1 MHLRTRTPDGVI
13 SVFIGESFLNKVG
26 WGQSQIYHHSSLQQV
41 ELPATVEMERQWSSL
56 RISKAWVD
64 GHCLQEQP
72 SNTKCLESPGR
83 LTPCMLASRQCG
95 KRWRPFLGSFWTMV
109 IMACAHEA
117 ESPFTRQKHSIPKRM
132 REKTLDLHG
141 TEHIQKRSSWSLSRQ
156 PRLMCSWSSP
166 KVGVSHV
173 AGFVQQRG
181 YAHKSK
187 WSLGARGN
195 DDQMINL

>member
-1 MHLRTRTPDGVI
+1 LSARAT
-13 SVFIGESFLNKVG
+13 K
-26 WGQSQIYHHSSLQQV
+26 QYQV
-41 ELPATVEMERQWSSL
+41 PGIAWKADTLHAGFKTVWE
-56 RISKAWVD
+56 A
-64 GHCLQEQP
+64 
-72 SNTKCLESPGR
+72 LE
-83 LTPCMLASRQCG
+83 A
-95 KRWRPFLGSFWTMV
+95 MV

-117 ESPFTRQKHSIPKRM
+117 ESPFTRQKHNIQKRM
-132 REKTLDLHG
+132 REKTLDLPG

-187 WSLGARGN
+187 WSLGARKD

>member
-1 MHLRTRTPDGVI
+1 MLTNVRVIAETNAKPLSPRSSQALGFGSFVCAWRPWWLTAPQGSIKVQTFQNGPYKMHLRSRSPDGVI

-26 WGQSQIYHHSSLQQV
+26 WGQSQINHHSSLQQV

-117 ESPFTRQKHSIPKRM
+117 ESPFTRK
-132 REKTLDLHG
+132 KT
-141 TEHIQKRSSWSLSRQ
+141 
-156 PRLMCSWSSP
+156 
-166 KVGVSHV
+166 
-173 AGFVQQRG
+173 
-181 YAHKSK
+181 
-187 WSLGARGN
+187 
-195 DDQMINL
+195 